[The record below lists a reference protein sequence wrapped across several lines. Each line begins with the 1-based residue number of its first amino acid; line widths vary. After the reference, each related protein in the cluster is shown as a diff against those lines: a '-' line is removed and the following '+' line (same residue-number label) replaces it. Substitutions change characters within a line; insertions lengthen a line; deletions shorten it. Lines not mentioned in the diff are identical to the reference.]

1 MLRLTSCNACAG
13 IGKLMFGVR
22 TTLCGRC
29 DGRGFNYVFEPDPR
43 FVIAVKDGTNDT
55 SASGKVA

>member
-1 MLRLTSCNACAG
+1 MLRLISCNACAG
-13 IGKLMFGVR
+13 FGKVCAGVR

-29 DGRGFNYVFEPDPR
+29 DGRGFNYVFEPDSCL
-43 FVIAVKDGTNDT
+43 VVTVKDGTSDT

>member
-1 MLRLTSCNACAG
+1 MLRLISCGACAST
-13 IGKLMFGVR
+13 GKVCAGVR

-29 DGRGFNYVFEPDPR
+29 DGRGFSYVFEPDQKLAITVR
-43 FVIAVKDGTNDT
+43 NGTSDT